1 MTKVTCTFSN
11 LTPKQAKVLAE
22 WFDGAGE
29 QDCSEWFEVH
39 ETPSPITKK
48 IQKDKDG
55 NVTVI
60 CQTFNEETEA
70 YE

>member
-39 ETPSPITKK
+39 ETLSPITKK
-48 IQKDKDG
+48 FKKIK
-55 NVTVI
+55 T
-60 CQTFNEETEA
+60 A
-70 YE
+70 M